1 MEQLA
6 DISHIVAFAGVLQA
20 SVEDGTVC
28 PRSFPDLDSSA
39 YNRI

>member
-6 DISHIVAFAGVLQA
+6 DISHIVVFSGVLQA

-28 PRSFPDLDSSA
+28 PKLS
-39 YNRI
+39 